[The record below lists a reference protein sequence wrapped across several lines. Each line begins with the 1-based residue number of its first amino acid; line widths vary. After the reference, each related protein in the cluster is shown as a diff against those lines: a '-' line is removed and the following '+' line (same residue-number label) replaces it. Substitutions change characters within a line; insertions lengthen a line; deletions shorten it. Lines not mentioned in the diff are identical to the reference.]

1 MGLVK
6 GVVSLAPVRVAYV
19 QTAAAGT
26 APSGALFTNPAGSG
40 EYFEVVAVNGYWDV
54 VGGAAAAADVKIGTA
69 PISAGTTALASAFDL
84 TAGARAATAKALT
97 ATAANRIVPPGSTI
111 AVVTSGTLTGLT
123 GLVVQVVL
131 RPIRGREPILA

>member
-6 GVVSLAPVRVAYV
+6 GVVSLGPVRVAYV

-26 APSGALFTNPAGSG
+26 APSAALFTNPSTSG
-40 EYFEVVAVNGYWDV
+40 EYFEVIAVNAYWDV
-54 VGGAAAAADVKIGTA
+54 VGGASAAADVKIGTA
-69 PISAGTTALASAFDL
+69 PISAGTTVLASAYDL
-84 TAGARAATAKALT
+84 TATARASNAKALT
-97 ATAANRIVPPGSTI
+97 STVANRIVPPGSTI